1 MPHPEDVTITGS
13 TDGRYAEI
21 LTPEAIDFVVALDRE
36 FGARR
41 VQLLDRRRRRR
52 TTRTTEL
59 DFLSSTQAIRDD
71 PSWSVAPPAPDL
83 TDRRVEITGPPE
95 RKMTV
100 NALNSGARVWMA
112 DFEDATAPTWD
123 NVVLGQLNLRDALDG
138 RIDFTAADG
147 RRYAVGATMPTI
159 MVRPRGWHL
168 PECHVRI
175 GGRAVSASLFDF
187 GLYLFHCGQRQ
198 IDRGSGPYFYLPK
211 LESHLEARL
220 WNDVFVFAQDLLGIP
235 RGTIRAT
242 VLIETITAAFEM
254 DEILYELREHSA
266 GLNAGRWDYLFS
278 MIKNRPDVVLPE
290 RAQVTMTAPFMRAYT
305 ELLVR
310 TCHRRG
316 AHAIGGMAAVVPS
329 RDPVAAKRALN
340 QVRQDKRREVGDG
353 FDGSWVAHPGL
364 VETCREVFDQWL
376 GAEPHQIVRRR
387 DDVRVSARDLLDIKA
402 EAVVVSEVALRTNV
416 SVALRYVAA
425 WLGGQGAVAL
435 NGLMEDA
442 ATAEICRTQL
452 WQWITQGTPTDYG
465 VPVTAGLVVRMLREE
480 LDVMAETGALDDDA
494 ARRFGQARTLLTV
507 LLSER
512 TCPEFLTLPAYL
524 RHLSGGSAKK
534 TERSGGHEGMP
545 TAARAA
551 A

>member
-1 MPHPEDVTITGS
+1 MEEVTVSPSEYDDV
-13 TDGRYAEI
+13 
-21 LTPEAIDFVVALDRE
+21 LTPEAIAFVVALDRE

-52 TTRTTEL
+52 ATRTTEL
-59 DFLSSTQAIRDD
+59 DFLSSTRQIRIDD
-71 PSWSVAPPAPDL
+71 TWTVAPPAEDL
-83 TDRRVEITGPPE
+83 MDRRVEITGPPE
-95 RKMTV
+95 RKMTI
-100 NALNSGARVWMA
+100 NALNSGAKVWMA

-123 NVVLGQLNLRDALDG
+123 NVVSGQRNLRAALDG
-138 RIDFTAADG
+138 TLDFTAPDG
-147 RRYAVGATMPTI
+147 REYRIGTELPTI

-187 GLYLFHCGQRQ
+187 GLYLFHCGRKQ
-198 IDRGSGPYFYLPK
+198 IERGSGPYFYLPK

-220 WNDVFVFAQDLLGIP
+220 WNDVFVFAQNLLGIP

-254 DEILYELREHSA
+254 EEILYELREHSA

-290 RAQVTMTAPFMRAYT
+290 RSQVTMTAPFMRAYT
-305 ELLVR
+305 ELLVK

-364 VETCREVFDQWL
+364 VQTCREVFDQWL
-376 GAEPHQIVRRR
+376 GFEPHQIVRKRE
-387 DDVRVSARDLLDIKA
+387 DVRVTAKELLDVKSS
-402 EAVVVSEVALRTNV
+402 AVTVSEVALRTNV

-425 WLGGQGAVAL
+425 WLGGRGAVAL
-435 NGLMEDA
+435 GGLMEDA

-452 WQWITQGTPTDYG
+452 WQWISTGTPTDYG
-465 VPVTAGLVVRMLREE
+465 VPVTAGLVTRMLREE
-480 LDVMAETGALDDDA
+480 LDVLAETGALDEES
-494 ARRFGQARTLLTV
+494 ARCFGQARTLLTV

-512 TCPEFLTLPAYL
+512 TCPEFFTLPAYL
-524 RHLSGGSAKK
+524 RHMTGAGLK
-534 TERSGGHEGMP
+534 P
-545 TAARAA
+545 AAVLPV
-551 A
+551 

>member
-1 MPHPEDVTITGS
+1 METVTVTPSPYEG
-13 TDGRYAEI
+13 I
-21 LTPEAIDFVVALDRE
+21 LTREAIDFVVALDRE
-36 FGARR
+36 FGPRR
-41 VQLLDRRRRRR
+41 VELLDRRRRRR
-52 TTRTTEL
+52 ATRTAEL
-59 DFLSSTQAIRDD
+59 DFLTATRPIRDD
-71 PSWSVAPPAPDL
+71 ESWQVAPPAPDL
-83 TDRRVEITGPPE
+83 QDRRVEITGPPD

-112 DFEDATAPTWD
+112 DFEDATAPTWA
-123 NVVLGQLNLRDALDG
+123 NVVEGQLNLRNALDG
-138 RIDFTAADG
+138 TIDFTSAEG
-147 RRYAVGATMPTI
+147 KEYRVGSQLPTI

-175 GGRAVSASLFDF
+175 GGRAVSATLFDF
-187 GLYLFHCGQRQ
+187 GMYLFHCGRKQ
-198 IDRGSGPYFYLPK
+198 IARGSGPYFYLPK

-220 WNDVFVFAQDLLGIP
+220 WNDVFVFAQERLGIP

-278 MIKNRPDVVLPE
+278 MIKNRPDVVLPD
-290 RAQVTMTAPFMRAYT
+290 RSQVTMTAPFMRAYT

-376 GAEPHQIVRRR
+376 GDKPHQISRRR
-387 DDVRVSARDLLDIKA
+387 NDVTVTADELLDVRFGSI
-402 EAVVVSEVALRTNV
+402 AVTEVALRTSV

-425 WLGGQGAVAL
+425 WLGGRGAVAL
-435 NGLMEDA
+435 GGLMEDA

-452 WQWITQGTPTDYG
+452 WQWISQGTPTDYG
-465 VPVTAGLVVRMLREE
+465 VPVTAGLVMRMLREE
-480 LDVMAETGALDDDA
+480 LDVLSETGALDEDA

-524 RHLSGGSAKK
+524 RHLAGGVPAQ
-534 TERSGGHEGMP
+534 EAP
-545 TAARAA
+545 LATAV
-551 A
+551 

>member
-1 MPHPEDVTITGS
+1 METVTVSPSPYG
-13 TDGRYAEI
+13 EI

-36 FGARR
+36 FGGRR
-41 VQLLDRRRRRR
+41 VQLLDRRRRHRA
-52 TTRTTEL
+52 TRTTTL
-59 DFLSSTQAIRDD
+59 DFLPATKAIRDD
-71 PSWSVAPPAPDL
+71 ESWQVAAPAPDL
-83 TDRRVEITGPPE
+83 IDRRVEITGPPD
-95 RKMTV
+95 RRMTV
-100 NALNSGARVWMA
+100 NALNSGAPVWMA
-112 DFEDATAPTWD
+112 DFEDATAPTWE
-123 NVVLGQLNLRDALDG
+123 NVVQGQLALRAALD
-138 RIDFTAADG
+138 RTIDFTAADG
-147 RRYAVGATMPTI
+147 RRYAVGDTLPTI

-187 GLYLFHCGQRQ
+187 GLYLFHCANKQL
-198 IDRGSGPYFYLPK
+198 DRGSGPYFYLPK

-220 WNDVFVFAQDLLGIP
+220 WNDVFIVAQERLGIP

-278 MIKNRPDVVLPE
+278 MIKNRPDVVLPD
-290 RAQVTMTAPFMRAYT
+290 RSQVTMTAPFLRAYT
-305 ELLVR
+305 ELLVK

-329 RDPVAAKRALN
+329 KDPVAAKRALN
-340 QVRQDKRREVGDG
+340 QVRQDKRREAADG

-364 VETCREVFDQWL
+364 VETCREVFDEWL
-376 GAEPHQIVRRR
+376 GHEPNQIARRR
-387 DDVRVSARDLLDIKA
+387 DDVTVTAEELLDVRFGSI
-402 EAVVVSEVALRTNV
+402 AVTEVALRTSV

-425 WLGGQGAVAL
+425 WLGGRGAVAL
-435 NGLMEDA
+435 GGLMEDA

-452 WQWITQGTPTDYG
+452 WQWIAQGTLTDYG
-465 VPVTAGLVVRMLREE
+465 VPVTAGLVLRMLREE
-480 LDVMAETGALDDDA
+480 LDVLSDTGALDEDA

-507 LLSER
+507 LLTER

-524 RHLSGGSAKK
+524 RHLRAGR
-534 TERSGGHEGMP
+534 TPE
-545 TAARAA
+545 TQAA
-551 A
+551 AAT

>member
-1 MPHPEDVTITGS
+1 MADFLTREGVTVAPS
-13 TDGRYAEI
+13 ECDDI
-21 LTPEAIDFVVALDRE
+21 LTPEAVDFVVALDRE

-52 TTRTTEL
+52 TARVDEL
-59 DFLSSTQAIRDD
+59 DFLASTSHIRADT
-71 PSWSVAPPAPDL
+71 SWTVAPPADDL

-95 RKMTV
+95 RKMTI
-100 NALNSGARVWMA
+100 NALNSGAKVWMA
-112 DFEDATAPTWD
+112 DFEDALSPTWD
-123 NVVLGQLNLRDALDG
+123 NVVMGQKNLRDALDG
-138 RIDFTAADG
+138 VIGYTAPDG
-147 RRYAVGATMPTI
+147 KRYQVTGELPTI

-168 PECHVRI
+168 PECHLRI

-187 GLYLFHCGQRQ
+187 GMYLFHCGRRQ
-198 IDRGSGPYFYLPK
+198 LERDSGPYFYLPK

-220 WNDVFVFAQDLLGIP
+220 WNDVFVFAQERLGIP

-254 DEILYELREHSA
+254 DEILWELREHSA

-290 RAQVTMTAPFMRAYT
+290 RSQLTMTAPFLRAYT

-364 VETCREVFDQWL
+364 VAACQEVFDQWL
-376 GAEPHQIVRRR
+376 GFEPHQIVRRR
-387 DDVRVSARDLLDIKA
+387 DDVRVTAADLLG
-402 EAVVVSEVALRTNV
+402 VPQHSGGVTEVALRTSV

-435 NGLMEDA
+435 GGLMEDA

-452 WQWITQGTPTDYG
+452 WQWISSGTPTDFG
-465 VPVTAGLVVRMLREE
+465 VPITAGLVSRMLREE
-480 LDVMAETGALDDDA
+480 LDVMSETGALDEDA

-512 TCPEFLTLPAYL
+512 TCPEFFTLPAYL
-524 RHLSGGSAKK
+524 RHLSGGA
-534 TERSGGHEGMP
+534 
-545 TAARAA
+545 TAPEPKAA
-551 A
+551 LAA

>member
-1 MPHPEDVTITGS
+1 MEPITISPT
-13 TDGRYAEI
+13 TYDDI
-21 LTPEAIDFVVALDRE
+21 LTPEAIAFVVALDRE

-52 TTRTTEL
+52 TARVGDL
-59 DFLSSTQAIRDD
+59 DFLASTADIRADSSWT
-71 PSWSVAPPAPDL
+71 VAPPAEDL
-83 TDRRVEITGPPE
+83 LDRRVEITGPPE

-100 NALNSGARVWMA
+100 NALNSGASVWMA
-112 DFEDATAPTWD
+112 DFEDALSPTWD
-123 NVVLGQLNLRDALDG
+123 NVVLGHRNLRDALD
-138 RIDFTAADG
+138 RAIDFTTPDG
-147 RRYAVGATMPTI
+147 KVYALGEELPAI

-168 PECHVRI
+168 PEAHMRI

-187 GLYLFHCGQRQ
+187 GLYLFHCARRQ
-198 IDRGSGPYFYLPK
+198 LERGSGPYFYLPK

-220 WNDVFVFAQDLLGIP
+220 WNDVFVFAQDRLGLP

-242 VLIETITAAFEM
+242 VLIETLTAAFEM
-254 DEILYELREHSA
+254 EEILWELREHSA

-290 RAQVTMTAPFMRAYT
+290 RSELTMTAPFMRAYT
-305 ELLVR
+305 ELLVA

-329 RDPVAAKRALN
+329 RDPIAAKRALD
-340 QVRQDKRREVGDG
+340 QVRQDKRREAGDG

-364 VETCREVFDQWL
+364 VATCREVFDQWL
-376 GAEPHQIVRRR
+376 GFEPHQIVRRR
-387 DDVRVSARDLLDIKA
+387 DDVRVTAADLL
-402 EAVVVSEVALRTNV
+402 AVRPASGGISEVALRTSV

-425 WLGGQGAVAL
+425 WLGGSGAVAL

-452 WQWITQGTPTDYG
+452 WQWIASGTPTDYG
-465 VPVTAGLVVRMLREE
+465 VPITAGLVARTMREE
-480 LDVMAETGALDDDA
+480 VDVLAETGALDEDA
-494 ARRFGQARTLLTV
+494 GRRFGQARTLLTV

-512 TCPEFLTLPAYL
+512 VCPEFLTLPAYL
-524 RHLSGGSAKK
+524 RH
-534 TERSGGHEGMP
+534 M
-545 TAARAA
+545 AAVAPA
-551 A
+551 GTPVAVP

>member
-1 MPHPEDVTITGS
+1 MGTEEITITGT
-13 TDGRYAEI
+13 TDGRYSEV
-21 LTPEAIDFVVALDRE
+21 LTPEAIAFVVALDRE

-52 TTRTTEL
+52 TTRTDEL
-59 DFLSSTQAIRDD
+59 DFLPSTIAVREGE
-71 PSWSVAPPAPDL
+71 WTVAPPAPDL
-83 TDRRVEITGPPE
+83 LDRRVEITGPPE

-100 NALNSGARVWMA
+100 NALNSGAKVWMA
-112 DFEDATAPTWD
+112 DFEDATSPTWD

-138 RIDFTAADG
+138 RLDFTSPEG
-147 RRYAVGATMPTI
+147 KEYRVNGWIPTI

-168 PECHVRI
+168 PESHLRI
-175 GGRAVSASLFDF
+175 GGRPVSAALFDF
-187 GLYLFHCGQRQ
+187 GLYMFHCAQRQ
-198 IDRGSGPYFYLPK
+198 LERGSGPYFYLPK

-220 WNDVFVFAQDLLGIP
+220 WNDVFLYAQEALGIE

-290 RAQVTMTAPFMRAYT
+290 RSQITMTAPFMRAYT

-310 TCHRRG
+310 TCHRRN

-364 VETCREVFDQWL
+364 VDTCREVFDQWL
-376 GAEPHQIVRRR
+376 GDEPHQIVRKRE
-387 DDVRVSARDLLDIKA
+387 DVQVTATELLDVRTPGVQ
-402 EAVVVSEVALRTNV
+402 VSEVALRNNV
-416 SVALRYVAA
+416 SVALRYIAA
-425 WLGGQGAVAL
+425 WLDGRGAVAL
-435 NGLMEDA
+435 GGLMEDA

-452 WQWITQGTPTDYG
+452 WQWIHSATPTDYG
-465 VPVTAGLVVRMLREE
+465 VPVSAALVSRMLREE
-480 LDVMAETGALDDDA
+480 LDVLSETGALDEDA

-524 RHLSGGSAKK
+524 RHLSNGTPAPEPAE
-534 TERSGGHEGMP
+534 T
-545 TAARAA
+545 TVAV
-551 A
+551 

>member
-1 MPHPEDVTITGS
+1 METVTVAPTPYH
-13 TDGRYAEI
+13 DI

-41 VQLLDRRRRRR
+41 VQLLEARRRRRAA
-52 TTRTTEL
+52 RTTEL
-59 DFLSSTQAIRDD
+59 DFLPSTAAIRDD
-71 PSWSVAPPAPDL
+71 PSWTVAAPAPDL
-83 TDRRVEITGPPE
+83 LDRRVEITGPPE
-95 RKMTV
+95 RRMTV
-100 NALNSGARVWMA
+100 NALNSGAKAWMA
-112 DFEDATAPTWD
+112 DFEDATSPTWD
-123 NVVLGQLNLRDALDG
+123 NIVRGQLNLRDALDAK
-138 RIDFTAADG
+138 IDFTAADG
-147 RRYAVGATMPTI
+147 TEYKVGATVPTI

-168 PECHVRI
+168 PECHLRI

-187 GLYLFHCGQRQ
+187 GMYLFHCGRRQ
-198 IDRGSGPYFYLPK
+198 LARGSGPYFYLPK

-220 WNDVFVFAQDLLGIP
+220 WNDVFVFAQERLGLP

-254 DEILYELREHSA
+254 EEILYELREHSA

-290 RAQVTMTAPFMRAYT
+290 RSQVTMTAPFMRAYT

-329 RDPVAAKRALN
+329 REPIAAKRALN

-353 FDGSWVAHPGL
+353 FDGSWVAHPAL

-376 GAEPHQIVRRR
+376 GEEPHQIVRRR
-387 DDVRVSARDLLDIKA
+387 DDVRVTARDLLDVKA
-402 EAVVVSEVALRTNV
+402 GPVTVSEVALRTNA

-442 ATAEICRTQL
+442 ATAEICRAQM
-452 WQWITQGTPTDYG
+452 WQWIAHGTPTDYG

-480 LDVMAETGALDDDA
+480 LDVLAETGALDEDA

-524 RHLSGGSAKK
+524 RHLTGSASL
-534 TERSGGHEGMP
+534 EP
-545 TAARAA
+545 VAAG
-551 A
+551 

>member
-1 MPHPEDVTITGS
+1 MTTIEEITITG
-13 TDGRYAEI
+13 TTEGRFAEI
-21 LTPEAIDFVVALDRE
+21 LTPEAIAFVVALDRE

-52 TTRTTEL
+52 ATRTTEL
-59 DFLSSTQAIRDD
+59 DFLPSTASIRDD
-71 PSWSVAPPAPDL
+71 LTWSVAPPRPDL
-83 TDRRVEITGPPE
+83 MDRRVEITGPPE

-100 NALNSGARVWMA
+100 NALNSGAQVWMA
-112 DFEDATAPTWD
+112 DFEDATAPSWE
-123 NVVLGQLNLRDALDG
+123 NIIGGQLNLKDALDG
-138 RIDFTAADG
+138 TIDFTDPNG
-147 RRYAVGATMPTI
+147 KEYRVGGWTPTI

-168 PECHVRI
+168 PECHLRI

-187 GLYLFHCGQRQ
+187 GMYLFHCGQKQ
-198 IDRGSGPYFYLPK
+198 IDRESGPYFYLPK

-220 WNDVFVFAQDLLGIP
+220 WNDVFVFAQERLGIP

-254 DEILYELREHSA
+254 EEILYELREHSA

-290 RAQVTMTAPFMRAYT
+290 RSQLTMTAPFMRAYT

-340 QVRQDKRREVGDG
+340 SVRQDKRREVGDG

-376 GAEPHQIVRRR
+376 GEEPHQIVRRR
-387 DDVRVSARDLLDIKA
+387 DDVRVTAAELLDVKQATGGIT
-402 EAVVVSEVALRTNV
+402 EVALRNSI
-416 SVALRYVAA
+416 SVALRYTAA

-435 NGLMEDA
+435 GGLMEDA

-452 WQWITQGTPTDYG
+452 WQWIHAATPTDYG
-465 VPVTAGLVVRMLREE
+465 VPVTSGMVSRMVREE
-480 LDVMAETGALDDDA
+480 LDVLSETGALDEDA

-524 RHLSGGSAKK
+524 RH
-534 TERSGGHEGMP
+534 H
-545 TAARAA
+545 AAGAPQSVALAA
-551 A
+551 

>member
-1 MPHPEDVTITGS
+1 MHNASRTESIVVAPTP
-13 TDGRYAEI
+13 YAGV
-21 LTPEAIDFVVALDRE
+21 LTPEAVDFVVALDRE

-52 TTRTTEL
+52 TARTDEL
-59 DFLSSTQAIRDD
+59 DFLSSTAAVRDD
-71 PSWSVAPPAPDL
+71 PTWTVAPAPADL
-83 TDRRVEITGPPE
+83 RDRRVEITGPPE

-100 NALNSGARVWMA
+100 NALNSGAKVWMA
-112 DFEDATAPTWD
+112 DFEDATAPTWA
-123 NVVLGQLNLRDALDG
+123 NVVLGQLNLRNALDG
-138 RIDFTAADG
+138 TIDFTAADG
-147 RRYAVGATMPTI
+147 REYKAGTDLPTI

-168 PECHVRI
+168 PECHLRI

-187 GLYLFHCGQRQ
+187 GMYLFHCAKRQ
-198 IDRGSGPYFYLPK
+198 IERGSGPYFYLPK

-220 WNDVFVFAQDLLGIP
+220 WNDVFVFAQERLGIP

-340 QVRQDKRREVGDG
+340 SVRQDKRREVGDG

-364 VETCREVFDQWL
+364 VATCREVFDQWL
-376 GAEPHQIVRRR
+376 GDEPHQIVRRR
-387 DDVRVSARDLLDIKA
+387 DDVRVTARDLLD
-402 EAVVVSEVALRTNV
+402 VQSGTVTVSEVALRTNV

-442 ATAEICRTQL
+442 ATAEICRAQL
-452 WQWITQGTPTDYG
+452 WQWIAQGTPTDYG

-480 LDVMAETGALDDDA
+480 VDVLSETGALDEDA

-524 RHLSGGSAKK
+524 RHMSA
-534 TERSGGHEGMP
+534 TSST
-545 TAARAA
+545 TAKVPLPA
-551 A
+551 

>member
-1 MPHPEDVTITGS
+1 MGSEEITITG
-13 TDGRYAEI
+13 TTEGRYGEI
-21 LTPEAIDFVVALDRE
+21 LTPEAVAFVAALDRE

-52 TTRTTEL
+52 TTRTDEL
-59 DFLSSTQAIRDD
+59 DFLPSTALVRDGD
-71 PSWSVAPPAPDL
+71 WTVTPPAPDL
-83 TDRRVEITGPPE
+83 LDRRVEITGPPE

-100 NALNSGARVWMA
+100 NALNSGAKVWMA
-112 DFEDATAPTWD
+112 DFEDATSPTWE
-123 NVVLGQLNLRDALDG
+123 NVVLGQANLRDALDG
-138 RIDFTAADG
+138 TLDFTAPDG
-147 RRYAVGATMPTI
+147 REYRVNGWLPTI

-168 PECHVRI
+168 PESHLRI
-175 GGRAVSASLFDF
+175 GGRPVSAALFDF
-187 GLYLFHCGQRQ
+187 GLYLFHCGQHQ

-220 WNDVFVFAQDLLGIP
+220 WNDVFVFAQETLGIP

-290 RAQVTMTAPFMRAYT
+290 RSSVTMTAPFMRAYT

-310 TCHRRG
+310 TCHRRN

-364 VETCREVFDQWL
+364 VQTCRDVFDQWL
-376 GAEPHQIVRRR
+376 GEEPHQIVRRR
-387 DDVRVSARDLLDIKA
+387 EDVKVTAVELLDVRSPGVQ
-402 EAVVVSEVALRTNV
+402 VSEVALRTNV
-416 SVALRYVAA
+416 SVALRYIAA
-425 WLGGQGAVAL
+425 WLDGRGAVAL

-442 ATAEICRTQL
+442 ATAEICRAQL
-452 WQWITQGTPTDYG
+452 WQWIHSATPTDYG
-465 VPVTAGLVVRMLREE
+465 VPISAALVTRMLREE
-480 LDVMAETGALDDDA
+480 LNVLSETGALDEDS

-507 LLSER
+507 LLTER

-524 RHLSGGSAKK
+524 RHLSGGSPA
-534 TERSGGHEGMP
+534 P
-545 TAARAA
+545 APDQAPVAA
-551 A
+551 